1 MFAPKILQKVFNHGY
16 PTIKYKIVSG
26 FSLKLLET
34 QPLITM
40 QNLIGILI
48 LKQLVGLTVTIMKF
62 LVINGVL
69 LKV

>member
-1 MFAPKILQKVFNHGY
+1 MYQLN
-16 PTIKYKIVSG
+16 KIVSG
-26 FSLKLLET
+26 FSLKILET

>member
-1 MFAPKILQKVFNHGY
+1 MDDQLH
-16 PTIKYKIVSG
+16 KIVSG